1 MVSYSYYISLPHIH
15 LVESANAKK
24 LIELEVNGRKAEVVK
39 ASNDDQEALTKAF
52 NGAEGIYATS
62 LYNVDMKKKFDP
74 ENKEELECGRAM
86 IEAAKSTSTTLKY
99 FLFQT
104 MHRFKT
110 HPTDLGLPVPVH
122 YMTKYALEEEI
133 KNTELP
139 WIFLRQA
146 GYMRQVRF
154 LLKGSNQ
161 ISSFHPFENKVGF
174 VEEEDI
180 GKLVASILA
189 PKDESIIT
197 VGQTINAIT
206 VLATPPELAKRSAVV
221 IPGFSP
227 DFKQTSPTYSKYL
240 FKALACFVGGPI
252 FPYVGAISENF
263 GFGNALDMDE
273 SDLEKCQSMTAEF
286 GGLTTYEEWLE
297 KYMTEEPHGDKRD
310 VSMQTKFQETNRS
323 QNGSKSS
330 PLLAQIKQLLTY

>member
-1 MVSYSYYISLPHIH
+1 MKYLIH
-15 LVESANAKK
+15 TYFYPVESTNAKK
-24 LIELEVNGRKAEVVK
+24 LIELEIDGRKAEVVE
-39 ASNDDQEALTKAF
+39 ASNDDKEALTVAF
-52 NGAEGIYATS
+52 DGAEGIYATT

-74 ENKEELECGRAM
+74 DNKEELECGRAM
-86 IEAAKSTSTTLKY
+86 IEAAKTTSSTLKY

-110 HPTDLGLPVPVH
+110 HPTDIGLPIPVH

-161 ISSFHPFENKVGF
+161 ISSFHPPENKVGF

-189 PKDESIIT
+189 PKADDDSCIFS

-206 VLATPPELAKRSAVV
+206 VLETPTELAKRSAAVV
-221 IPGFSP
+221 PGFSP
-227 DFKQTSPTYSKYL
+227 DFKRTSPTYSKYL

-263 GFGNALDMDE
+263 GVGNALDMDE
-273 SDLEKCQSMTAEF
+273 SDLEKCQLMTKEF
-286 GGLTTYEEWLE
+286 GGLTTYE
-297 KYMTEEPHGDKRD
+297 
-310 VSMQTKFQETNRS
+310 VSIR
-323 QNGSKSS
+323 
-330 PLLAQIKQLLTY
+330 